1 MNMHKI
7 SSVVQE
13 ANETSGDF
21 NERLCEAYQVY
32 TPFDPEA
39 AANQHMVNATFVAR
53 AAPDIRRKL
62 QQLERF
68 ARMNATQLL
77 DIAHKVYANQDV
89 TAERE
94 AWRVCKEKAT
104 LLAAALKG

>member
-68 ARMNATQLL
+68 VSIHIFDAIVSGILKHLISFCLL
-77 DIAHKVYANQDV
+77 
-89 TAERE
+89 
-94 AWRVCKEKAT
+94 
-104 LLAAALKG
+104 L